1 MGIPVKSDL
10 NLGGNELQNAVVQNL
25 SSAPSNPK
33 VGQEYYDT
41 TTNQKFI
48 WNGTAWIDE
57 TSQGDYTF
65 QNGVENVSG
74 TRNVQLKLNT
84 SESSGLTIF
93 SANSNGLKINVTEAS
108 TSAKG
113 IIEIATDGEVTTGTS
128 EILAVNPKQLA
139 TKVTK
144 NADITAGTGTVVTYD
159 AKGLVTGSSE
169 LSIASGS
176 ANYLEYDST
185 NHTFGAKV
193 DTTVTENSTKLV
205 TSGAVHNAITSA
217 MVGGVKYQGTWDI
230 TSATDFSGITLP
242 AKKGDLYYVTGTG
255 PKTIGGI
262 EWNAGDYLLVNAD
275 VASGGSLSGK
285 VEKVDN
291 TESADIVRL
300 AATQTLTNK
309 TIDADD
315 NTILDLELDNF
326 KSGVV
331 QTAIRAS
338 SSASDTAIATE
349 KAIASA
355 LEAKI
360 ATFDNP
366 ALTTSGGVCSW
377 TITTALSPNCICNIR
392 EKASGDEVYCEVTYA
407 SGTIT
412 VKMNSSSNI
421 SAGTY
426 TAVVLG

>member
-1 MGIPVKSDL
+1 MSIPFRKDID
-10 NLGGNELQNAVVQNL
+10 LGGNEIQNAVVQNL
-25 SSAPSNPK
+25 SSAPLNPK

-41 TTNQKFI
+41 TTNQKLI
-48 WNGTAWIDE
+48 WDGEKWIDE

-65 QNGVENVSG
+65 QNGIDLVSG

-84 SESSGLTIF
+84 AESSGLTAF
-93 SANSNGLKINVTEAS
+93 SANSDGLKINVTEAS
-108 TSAKG
+108 TTAKG
-113 IIEIATDGEVTTGTS
+113 IIEMATDGEVTTGTS
-128 EILAVNPKQLA
+128 EDLAVNPKQLA

-144 NADITAGTGTVVTYD
+144 NADITAGTGTVVSYD
-159 AKGLVTGSSE
+159 SKGLVTGSSE

-193 DTTVTENSTKLV
+193 DTTVTENSMKLV

-255 PKTIGGI
+255 PKTIGSI

-275 VASGGSLSGK
+275 VASGGSLTGK

-315 NTILDLELDNF
+315 NTISDLELDNF

-331 QTAIRAS
+331 QTTVRAS
-338 SSASDTAIATE
+338 ASASDSAVASE

-360 ATFDNP
+360 AKFDNP
-366 ALTTSGGVCSW
+366 SLTASGGVCTW
-377 TITTALSPNCICNIR
+377 TITTALSPNCICSIH
-392 EKASGDEVYCEVTYA
+392 EKASGNEVYCEVIYGN
-407 SGTIT
+407 GTIT
-412 VKMNSSSNI
+412 VKMNSGNTI

-426 TAVVLG
+426 TAIVLG